1 MALLRWM
8 HKHWTYPDA
17 SVGLRQRLSEVQ
29 MVGSFKTVN
38 LNATIHSIVMILMVG
53 LGWAHLPHVALLSA
67 LGFALP
73 VIACNLFLRNQFEKQ
88 RPSVAG
94 AQASVSLD
102 SMKRTYVI
110 YIVVASATYA
120 VLPALLFI
128 NCDHEMRLL
137 VGCFLIGYVTLGA
150 LILAPYPPAAI
161 VCIVVI
167 TSAMIIAVSVDQSL
181 FINTLALPLAG
192 YGIVLILVV
201 LTSSAGLLAGLT
213 REIEIER
220 QSQVVGLLLN
230 DFEKASSDWLWETD
244 AVGGLHHVSIR
255 LAEILEQP
263 PANMLQRDFVTV
275 VTEKFRRMSR
285 EEHEVFRDF
294 ESAMSM
300 RQPFRDIPI
309 PVITNGTTRW
319 YAITAKPLM
328 SDGGAFLGWRGVGAD
343 ITAARARE
351 REMYQLAH
359 VDSLTRVAN
368 RHHFQTVLN
377 EHFSNPVVAPC
388 TLLLLDLDHFK
399 TINDSL
405 GHGAGDELLIEV
417 CRRLGSIVKAPDL
430 LARLGGDEFAVL
442 MQRDVDQGAAMALS
456 QQLLVA
462 LARPV
467 TITEKRADITVSI
480 GISIAPAMAN
490 SAVQILKTGD
500 MALYAAKAAGRNTA
514 KVFTGDLAASAE
526 HRLETSNAMR
536 DGLPRGEFF
545 LQFQPLVRVTDQSIK
560 GFEALVRW
568 RHPTRGVV
576 PPLDF
581 IHLAE
586 ETGFIIELGQWV
598 MEQACIAAS
607 QWPASLSV
615 AVNISA
621 MQFRSEQLV
630 EMIRSTLTRT
640 GLAPERL
647 ELELTESCLLDN
659 VARARAT
666 LEELRREKIRVALD
680 DFGTGF
686 SSLSYLR
693 KLPIDRLK
701 IDRSFISLLDA
712 AGNYPCA
719 IDPIVQTIIQLA
731 GNLSLATTAEGVETE
746 GQLNALRTLGCD
758 DIQGWLTG
766 RPISA
771 SDVLVMIGERS
782 QPIAPASDVLSIER
796 E

>member
-1 MALLRWM
+1 
-8 HKHWTYPDA
+8 
-17 SVGLRQRLSEVQ
+17 
-29 MVGSFKTVN
+29 
-38 LNATIHSIVMILMVG
+38 
-53 LGWAHLPHVALLSA
+53 
-67 LGFALP
+67 
-73 VIACNLFLRNQFEKQ
+73 
-88 RPSVAG
+88 
-94 AQASVSLD
+94 
-102 SMKRTYVI
+102 
-110 YIVVASATYA
+110 
-120 VLPALLFI
+120 
-128 NCDHEMRLL
+128 
-137 VGCFLIGYVTLGA
+137 
-150 LILAPYPPAAI
+150 
-161 VCIVVI
+161 
-167 TSAMIIAVSVDQSL
+167 
-181 FINTLALPLAG
+181 
-192 YGIVLILVV
+192 
-201 LTSSAGLLAGLT
+201 
-213 REIEIER
+213 
-220 QSQVVGLLLN
+220 
-230 DFEKASSDWLWETD
+230 
-244 AVGGLHHVSIR
+244 
-255 LAEILEQP
+255 
-263 PANMLQRDFVTV
+263 
-275 VTEKFRRMSR
+275 
-285 EEHEVFRDF
+285 
-294 ESAMSM
+294 
-300 RQPFRDIPI
+300 
-309 PVITNGTTRW
+309 
-319 YAITAKPLM
+319 
-328 SDGGAFLGWRGVGAD
+328 
-343 ITAARARE
+343 
-351 REMYQLAH
+351 MYQLAH